1 MSSPVVSGMHKAV
14 GYLNDK
20 TLSISLKIQ
29 QRYQQ
34 HDNMEITK
42 TIQNKNKILRNGY
55 AHVFKKNLAQGWV
68 SYECER
74 RRRYRDCTAKIRVKD
89 GDVQVVSPHSH
100 APDPA
105 KNEKCKVITE
115 VREQATSSQDRP
127 QQILGNTLFPYLYSR
142 CQHHMHTGCDMSQIF
157 VVFLLIVESV

>member
-1 MSSPVVSGMHKAV
+1 MHRAV
-14 GYLNDK
+14 GYLNGK

-42 TIQNKNKILRNGY
+42 TIQNKNKILHNGY

-105 KNEKCKVITE
+105 KNEKYKVITE

-127 QQILGNTLFPYLYSR
+127 
-142 CQHHMHTGCDMSQIF
+142 
-157 VVFLLIVESV
+157 